1 MSTTTLHHSVQTASP
16 AKTSPSV
23 VKRFIDLFSA
33 ARQAKANQETLRYL
47 RGLDDKALMDFGY
60 SYSAVR
66 ELRAG
71 HLPPV
76 SF

>member
-1 MSTTTLHHSVQTASP
+1 MSTATLHHSTDSATPSQTAPSL
-16 AKTSPSV
+16 AKKIVDLV
-23 VKRFIDLFSA
+23 VS

-47 RGLDDKALMDFGY
+47 RGLDDKTLTDFGY

-71 HLPPV
+71 RLPPV